1 MGTSE
6 HSLDVMNLLRNVF
19 EFHSNGFLQEVFLE
33 DDLVARELPMDD
45 NNHQISKIKK
55 VVKTIILPK
64 Q

>member
-6 HSLDVMNLLRNVF
+6 HSLDVMNLLRNAF

-45 NNHQISKIKK
+45 NNQISKIKK
-55 VVKTIILPK
+55 VV
-64 Q
+64 